1 MNDSGMAVSA
11 MIVVRR
17 LSRKKYRITATTTP
31 ATISLPCSVLTDDSM
46 KLAWRMVI
54 CGSPM
59 PAGKPFFIS
68 ASALSIFFVSATV
81 SASGCF

>member
-11 MIVVRR
+11 ISVVRR
-17 LSRKKYRITATTTP
+17 LSKKKYKITATTTP
-31 ATISLPCSVLTDDSM
+31 ASISLPCSVLTDDSI
-46 KLAWRMVI
+46 KLACRMVMR
-54 CGSPM
+54 GSPK
-59 PAGKPFFIS
+59 PAGRPFFIS